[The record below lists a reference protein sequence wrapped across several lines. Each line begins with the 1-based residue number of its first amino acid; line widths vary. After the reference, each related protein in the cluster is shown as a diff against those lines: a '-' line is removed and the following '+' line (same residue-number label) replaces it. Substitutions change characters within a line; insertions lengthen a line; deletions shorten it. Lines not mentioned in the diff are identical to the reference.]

1 MMLMRGGSSKG
12 LVFSADDLPSDTAER
27 DDLLLRLMGSPDD
40 RQIDGLGGAHP
51 LTSKVAVVS
60 LSEDPSADL
69 DYLFL
74 QVSVDQALVSDRQN
88 CGNMLAAIAPF
99 ALERRLIEPGSLD
112 ATEAEVRVR
121 LLNTGGVATA
131 TVQLSDGQVDYSG
144 DTVVSGVPG
153 TAAAVRLDFEA
164 VAGSSCGSLLP
175 TGNTLDTIDGVDV
188 TLVDNGMPVV
198 VLRADAVG
206 ITGTETPTELE
217 ANDELRQRLESI
229 RLKAGPMMN
238 LGDVADT
245 TVPKMTMVSAPV
257 AGGAINTRTFIPHR
271 CHDAIGVLG
280 AVSVATAAMLP
291 GTPAAEVANLD
302 GGETVTVEHPTGTF
316 EAAITLS
323 IQDGAPVAERSGIIR
338 TARKLMD
345 GLGYPRPQ

>member
-1 MMLMRGGSSKG
+1 MFL
-12 LVFSADDLPSDTAER
+12 AADLPADTGER

-60 LSEDPSADL
+60 PSEDRSADL

-74 QVSVDQALVSDRQN
+74 QVSVEEAQVSDRQN
-88 CGNMLAAIAPF
+88 CGNMLAAVAPF
-99 ALERRLIEPGSLD
+99 AIERGLISPERSADQAQVRIRLI
-112 ATEAEVRVR
+112 
-121 LLNTGGVATA
+121 NTGGVATA
-131 TVQLSDGQVDYSG
+131 TVALDDGQVVYEG
-144 DTVVSGVPG
+144 ETEVSGVPG
-153 TAAAVRLDFEA
+153 TAAPIRLDFES
-164 VAGSSCGSLLP
+164 VAGSSCGALLP
-175 TGNTLDTIDGVDV
+175 TGQVVDTIDGIDV

-206 ITGTETPTELE
+206 VTGSESPAELE
-217 ANDELRQRLESI
+217 ANDRLRQTLESI

-238 LGDVADT
+238 LGEVTDT
-245 TVPKMTMVSAPV
+245 TVPKMTMVSAPS

-271 CHDAIGVLG
+271 CHEAIGVLG

-291 GTPAAEVANLD
+291 GTPAAEVANID
-302 GGETVTVEHPTGTF
+302 GTETVTVEHPTGTF

-323 IQDGAPVAERSGIIR
+323 THAGSPVAERSGIIR

-345 GLGYPRPQ
+345 GRGFPRPR